1 MEVLQGERLK
11 SVRLGPNTK
20 LPKIDYIPDGT
31 IHLVRFIRSD
41 RKLDIF
47 GEKFEVSKELVY
59 SYVRA
64 AIVTDIHQLQV
75 YLGDDLVE
83 IFEYRLSA

>member
-1 MEVLQGERLK
+1 M
-11 SVRLGPNTK
+11 RLGPNTK

-31 IHLVRFIRSD
+31 IHLVRFVRSD

-47 GEKFEVSKELVY
+47 GEKFEISKELVY

-64 AIVTDIHQLQV
+64 AIVTDVHQLQV
-75 YLGDDLVE
+75 YLGNDLVE

>member
-1 MEVLQGERLK
+1 MVKHEPI
-11 SVRLGPNTK
+11 RLGPNTK
-20 LPKIDYIPDGT
+20 LPRLDAVPDGE
-31 IHLVRFIRSD
+31 ISLIRFIRSN

-64 AIVTDIHQLQV
+64 VIVTRIHTLQL
-75 YLGDDLVE
+75 YLNDDLVDTFKYNL
-83 IFEYRLSA
+83 IG